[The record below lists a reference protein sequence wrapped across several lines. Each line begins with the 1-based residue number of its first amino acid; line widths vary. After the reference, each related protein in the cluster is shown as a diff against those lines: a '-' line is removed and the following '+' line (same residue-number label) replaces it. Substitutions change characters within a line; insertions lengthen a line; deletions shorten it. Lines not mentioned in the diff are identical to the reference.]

1 MNILLAKLK
10 SVFSSVFSVVVLI
23 ILMNVLFVEMPISV
37 FVRFLIATGMLIIG
51 LAIFQFGIE
60 LAISPMGEALGTGL
74 TRTNSVI
81 WVAVSGFLLGFFI
94 AFAEPVLHLL
104 HFHKRSIYPDCF

>member
-37 FVRFLIATGMLIIG
+37 FVRFLIATGMLII
-51 LAIFQFGIE
+51 
-60 LAISPMGEALGTGL
+60 
-74 TRTNSVI
+74 
-81 WVAVSGFLLGFFI
+81 
-94 AFAEPVLHLL
+94 
-104 HFHKRSIYPDCF
+104 

>member
-1 MNILLAKLK
+1 MRLIFIENNRAGLTFCFVFVILRLSLYNGLLMNILLAKLK

-60 LAISPMGEALGTGL
+60 LEI
-74 TRTNSVI
+74 
-81 WVAVSGFLLGFFI
+81 
-94 AFAEPVLHLL
+94 
-104 HFHKRSIYPDCF
+104 